1 MTTLVSSFD
10 WLRFVALWL
19 LVGTFDRDAKP
30 INNSSDTT
38 APPATTFIRFM
49 HDLGKFKRL

>member
-30 INNSSDTT
+30 INNSRDTK

-49 HDLGKFKRL
+49 HDLEKFKRL